1 MSIRAISVLTAVLI
15 LTVVSVLVG
24 PACAQHD
31 PLQVLS
37 VQAHPDDEVSYS
49 AALYAI
55 THFLDGQVDVAVL
68 TDGSGGFDYAMLA
81 EPIYHK
87 TLAVEPEARDFL
99 PAVRKQEMLAGG
111 EILGLR
117 NVFFLDA
124 YDHMYTQNP
133 DTVIEHVWD
142 YDRIVD
148 RVEEIMTR
156 REYDFVFTL
165 LPMDFQHGHHKAA
178 TIAAL
183 RAAERM
189 GNDAPVVIGGVP
201 TTVADG
207 DTVSFSALEGY
218 PTTRTT
224 TSGPFYQFDRRSPL
238 DSDSLLSYHV
248 IVNWHIAEHKSQGTL
263 QPLMN
268 VWDLENFWIYSANR
282 EDGAARARRLFE
294 RLDAIV
300 PWENR

>member
-1 MSIRAISVLTAVLI
+1 MSFRSLGVLLFTAAGI
-15 LTVVSVLVG
+15 LAA
-24 PACAQHD
+24 PAGAQD
-31 PLQVLS
+31 RPLQVLS
-37 VQAHPDDEVSYS
+37 VQAHHDDEVTYS

-55 THFLDGQVDVAVL
+55 TQFLDGEVDVAVL

-81 EPIYHK
+81 EPLYDK

-99 PAVRKQEMLAGG
+99 PAVRKKEMLAGG

-117 NVFFLDA
+117 NIFFLDA
-124 YDHMYTQNP
+124 YDHMYTQDP
-133 DTVIEHVWD
+133 DTVIQHVWD
-142 YDRIVD
+142 YELIVNS
-148 RVEEIMTR
+148 VEERMSR
-156 REYDFVFTL
+156 RAYDFVFTL

-189 GNDAPVVIGGVP
+189 GSDAPVVIGGLP
-201 TTVADG
+201 TTVAAG
-207 DTVSFSALEGY
+207 DTVSFSSLAGY
-218 PTTRTT
+218 PLTSTTTTR
-224 TSGPFYQFDRRSPL
+224 PFYQFDRRKPL
-238 DSDSLLSYHV
+238 EVDSLLSYHV

-268 VWDLENFWIYSANR
+268 AWDLENFWIYSSNR
-282 EDGAARARRLFE
+282 EDAVGLARRLFD
-294 RLDAIV
+294 RLDAII